1 MTGKKSHFES
11 RLKLNDSNSY
21 KLKIKYADIGHFST
35 NSRVNTVLERK
46 TQCVITFCI
55 HFLLFIKIHNEK

>member
-46 TQCVITFCI
+46 TQCVTFCI
-55 HFLLFIKIHNEK
+55 HFLLFIKIHSEK